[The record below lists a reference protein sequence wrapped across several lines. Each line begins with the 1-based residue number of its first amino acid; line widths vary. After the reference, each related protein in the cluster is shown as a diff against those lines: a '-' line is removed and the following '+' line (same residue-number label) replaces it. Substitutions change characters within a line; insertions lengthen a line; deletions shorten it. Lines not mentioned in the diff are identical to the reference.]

1 MSKSRIIGLCLL
13 MLSCCLAIQAQRVI
27 IFHDG
32 YIPSLKRT
40 EVTGHVQMKENETQ
54 RMAPLQNA
62 GVRVFCLTDST
73 YHQSRVTDKDGNF
86 TLMAFLDRDKD
97 YEIQVSYLGT
107 DTYTHKIP
115 HANILKL
122 DTITLHEKPITME
135 EAVIVA
141 KLKKMRILGDTTIF
155 NTDAFRV
162 SEGAV
167 LLELVR
173 KMPGLRISE
182 GKMTYQGKDINEILL
197 NGEKF
202 FSNDIS
208 VALQNMP
215 VNLLKEVRIYDKKS
229 EESELTG
236 VDDGQRTTVMDL
248 KTKQDV
254 NNALMANTSAGVG
267 NHDLYGL
274 NGMLNYFE
282 TGGNHATAFANQH
295 NTPNDIGMDAMAGSM
310 FSGGFYGGGGN
321 PMKQLSRRFGSSVS
335 RKIKDLNV
343 GGDIS
348 YNDNGADTKNYTT
361 TENYLPSGNTYSDQ
375 SSLSSSDNRN
385 LSASVN
391 LTGDLSERFSVMGN
405 FSFGKYWNNNWNENR
420 QATFNTNP
428 YDYTSD
434 PLGQG
439 DAIPTSSRVN
449 STDQQTL
456 SHSNSENMMG
466 MLMLS
471 YKFKKERRGLTLQ
484 LSGNKNDNDSKRFN
498 ESQTRYYQLGDSLL
512 HQNRFT
518 LAPTRSRQYSA
529 GLSYNE
535 PLGKDVTLRLSYT
548 FHQNNNKENE
558 NIFDI
563 GRLTASQPDF
573 TFGQVPEGYEDTRI
587 DSLSN
592 INNSREQQHE
602 IQLGADFTIKKDWH
616 LNASFSIQ
624 PEQQS
629 IYMLREEQETDTT
642 LSRVNYNARLML
654 FYFKNKTSLN
664 VSYMGSSNS
673 PSISQL
679 LPMTNNDNPLYITLG
694 NPNLKP
700 SFMQNVNV
708 NFRHDRLW
716 SNVSY
721 SHTFNNITYRT
732 DYDPVS
738 GVSTNRPENI
748 NGNWSTHFD
757 VGYSKDWETFSLES
771 ETNYGYSNQANY
783 INVDSRTNKDAIRN
797 HDFSQLVKGVYTPSW
812 AEFILSAQVQLNKT
826 KSKLQKASDSFN
838 QTYTFLGET
847 HFYLPWNIRLSSTF
861 SCITRRGF
869 LSDEMNRSE
878 LLWNAS
884 ASYSFLKKKQ
894 ASVKLE
900 VYDILQRSTNFS
912 AYTSSTAS
920 VQSRS
925 EGVNS
930 YFLLSFNYRFNLF
943 KGKKEAD
950 EE

>member
-1 MSKSRIIGLCLL
+1 MNKTWMKWLCLL
-13 MLSCCLAIQAQRVI
+13 LLFCCLTAQAQRVI
-27 IFHDG
+27 ILHGGQDFRFK
-32 YIPSLKRT
+32 LT
-40 EVTGHVQMKENETQ
+40 EVSGHVQMKESESG
-54 RMAPLQNA
+54 RMASLPNA
-62 GVRVFCLTDST
+62 SVRVFCLTDST
-73 YHQSRVTDKDGNF
+73 YHEGRLTDEKGNF
-86 TLMAFLDRDKD
+86 QFRAFREHDKD
-97 YEIQVSYLGT
+97 YEIQISYLGT
-107 DTYTHKIP
+107 DTYKRKLERV
-115 HANILKL
+115 NIVKL
-122 DTITLHEKPITME
+122 DTVTLHEKPITME

-236 VDDGQRTTVMDL
+236 VDDGKRTTVMDL

-254 NNALMANTSAGVG
+254 NNALMANTSAGAG

-310 FSGGFYGGGGN
+310 FTGGFYGGGGN
-321 PMKQLSRRFGSSVS
+321 PMKKLSRRFGSSVNRNLKKKLS
-335 RKIKDLNV
+335 V
-343 GGDIS
+343 GGDIGYDDDGS
-348 YNDNGADTKNYTT
+348 DTKNYTT
-361 TENYLPSGNTYSDQ
+361 TENYLPSGNTYSDL
-375 SSLSSSDNRN
+375 SSLSSSDSRN
-385 LSASVN
+385 LSARLSIS
-391 LTGDLSERFSVMGN
+391 GDLGERLSLISN
-405 FSFGKYWNNNWNENR
+405 FTFGKYWNNNRNENR
-420 QATFNTNP
+420 QATFNANP

-439 DAIPTSSRVN
+439 DDIPQSARVN
-449 STDQQTL
+449 STDQQTM
-456 SHSNSENMMG
+456 SRSNSENLMG

-471 YKFKKERRGLTLQ
+471 YNFKKERRSLRLTLNANQ
-484 LSGNKNDNDSKRFN
+484 NDNDSRRFN

-518 LAPTRSRQYSA
+518 LAPRRSNEYSA
-529 GLSYNE
+529 GLLYNE
-535 PLGKDVTLRLSYT
+535 PVGKNVNLKLAYT
-548 FHQNNNKENE
+548 FNQRNNKETE
-558 NIFDI
+558 DVFDI
-563 GRLTASQPDF
+563 GRLTASLPDAH
-573 TFGQVPEGYEDTRI
+573 FGQLPEGYENTRI

-592 INNSREQQHE
+592 INNDRTQQHE
-602 IQLGADFTIKKDWH
+602 IQLGADFTIKKYWN
-616 LNASFSIQ
+616 LNASFSIR
-624 PEQQS
+624 PERQS
-629 IYMLREEQETDTT
+629 IYLLREKQETDTT
-642 LSRVNYNARLML
+642 LCRVNYDVHLML
-654 FYFKNKTSLN
+654 FYFKDKTSLN
-664 VSYMGSSNS
+664 VNYMGSSLS
-673 PSISQL
+673 PSINQL
-679 LPMTNNDNPLYITLG
+679 LPMTNNDNPLYIIQG
-694 NPNLKP
+694 NPDLKQ
-700 SFMQNVNV
+700 SFTQSVNV
-708 NFRHDRLW
+708 NFRRGRLW

-721 SHTFNNITYRT
+721 SQTFNNVTYRT

-738 GVSTNRPENI
+738 GASTNRPENI

-757 VGYSKDWETFSLES
+757 VGYSKDWEVFSLES

-783 INVDSRTNKDAIRN
+783 INVDSRTSKDAIRS

-812 AEFILSAQVQLNKT
+812 AEFILSARVQLNKT
-826 KSKLQKASDSFN
+826 KAKLQKTSDSFN
-838 QTYTFLGET
+838 QTYTFLGEA

-894 ASVKLE
+894 ASVKLD
-900 VYDILQRSTNFS
+900 VYDILQRSTNFY
-912 AYTSSTAS
+912 AYTSSMAS

-930 YFLLSFNYRFNLF
+930 YFLVSFNYRFNLF
-943 KGKKEAD
+943 KGKKEA
-950 EE
+950 EN

>member
-1 MSKSRIIGLCLL
+1 MNKSQIIGLCLL
-13 MLSCCLAIQAQRVI
+13 MLSCCLAVQAQRI

-32 YIPSLKRT
+32 YMSSLKRT
-40 EVTGHVQMKENETQ
+40 EITGHVQMKENETQ

-73 YHQSRVTDKDGNF
+73 YHQSRVTDEDGNF
-86 TLMAFLDRDKD
+86 TLMAFLERDKD

-236 VDDGQRTTVMDL
+236 VDDGKRTTVMDL

-267 NHDLYGL
+267 DHDLYGL

-282 TGGNHATAFANQH
+282 TGGNHATAFGNQH
-295 NTPNDIGMDAMAGSM
+295 NTPNDIGMDALAGSM

-321 PMKQLSRRFGSSVS
+321 PMKQLSRRFGANVN
-335 RKIKDLNV
+335 RKIKELNV

-348 YNDNGADTKNYTT
+348 YNDNETDTKNHMTS
-361 TENYLPSGNTYSDQ
+361 ENYLPSGNTYSEQ
-375 SSLSSSDNRN
+375 SSLNSSGNKN
-385 LSASVN
+385 LDARFSMS
-391 LTGDLSERFSVMGN
+391 GDLNERMSIMAN
-405 FSFGKYWNNNWNENR
+405 FGFGKYWNNSRNENR
-420 QATFNTNP
+420 KATFNVNP

-434 PLGQG
+434 PLEEG
-439 DAIPTSSRVN
+439 DVIPLANRVN
-449 STDQQTL
+449 RIDQQTM
-456 SHSNSENMMG
+456 SHGNSENMTG
-466 MLMLS
+466 QLVLS
-471 YKFKKERRGLTLQ
+471 YKLKKEKRRLRLH
-484 LSGNKNDNDSKRFN
+484 LNADKSDNDSRRFS
-498 ESQTRYYQLGDSLL
+498 ESQTRYFQLGDSLL
-512 HQNRFT
+512 YQNRFT
-518 LAPTRSRQYSA
+518 LAPTRSNGYSMS
-529 GLSYNE
+529 LLYNE
-535 PLGKDVTLRLSYT
+535 PLGKSGSLSLAYT
-548 FHQNNNKENE
+548 FNQTNDKKTED
-558 NIFDI
+558 IFDI
-563 GRLTASQPDF
+563 GRLTVSLPDAR
-573 TFGQVPEGYEDTRI
+573 FGQLPDGYENTRI

-592 INNSREQQHE
+592 INNDRVQRHE
-602 IQLGADFTIKKDWH
+602 IQLGADFTIKENWH
-616 LNASFSIQ
+616 LNASFSLQ
-624 PEQQS
+624 PERES
-629 IYMLREEQETDTT
+629 IYMQREGMEIDTT
-642 LSRVNYNARLML
+642 LHRINYSTRLML
-654 FYFKNKTSLN
+654 LYNKEKTSLN
-664 VSYMGSSNS
+664 VSYDGSTN
-673 PSISQL
+673 PPAFIQL
-679 LPMTNNDNPLYITLG
+679 LPITNNDNPLYISQG
-694 NPNLKP
+694 NPNLKA
-700 SFMQNVNV
+700 MYTHNVNV
-708 NFRHDRLW
+708 HFRHDRLW
-716 SNVSY
+716 SHASF
-721 SHTFNNITYRT
+721 SQMFNNITYRT

-738 GVSTNRPENI
+738 GVTVSRPENV
-748 NGNWSTHFD
+748 NGNWNASLSM
-757 VGYSKDWETFSLES
+757 GYNKDWELFSLET
-771 ETNYGYSNQANY
+771 ETSGGCSCYGSYITMDNQTY
-783 INVDSRTNKDAIRN
+783 KDAVRN
-797 HDFSQLVKGVYTPSW
+797 SDFSQMVKGAYTPSW
-812 AEFILSAQVQLNKT
+812 AEFILSAEVELDKT
-826 KSKLQKASDSFN
+826 KSKLQNSSDTFH
-838 QTYTFLGET
+838 QTYTFLGEA
-847 HFYLPWNIRLSSTF
+847 HFYLPWNIRFSSTF

-869 LSDEMNRSE
+869 LSDEMNHSE

-894 ASVKLE
+894 ASVKLD

-912 AYTSSTAS
+912 SYTSTAS